1 MNSTAQKQTAFAEL
15 VSQATECQLCPALI
29 ERRAVLS
36 EKNGSVDAR
45 VMFIGEAPGRQGGDR
60 TGIPFSADS
69 SGRNF
74 ERFLATTKLTRA
86 SVFITNAVL
95 CNPRKPSGA
104 NRTPTVREA
113 VNCSK
118 FLQDQITLIDPQV
131 LVTLGRT
138 ALEALRRIHY
148 HEFTL
153 HNSAGRVCEWGGRLL
168 VPLYHPSPQVLAS
181 HRREAAQLEDYCA
194 VTRAVRRMNG
204 RKLHLT
210 DTKPKG

>member
-1 MNSTAQKQTAFAEL
+1 MNSTAQKQIAFAEL
-15 VSQATECQLCPALI
+15 VSQAAGCQLCPALA

-36 EKNGSVDAR
+36 EKNGSVAAR

-60 TGIPFSADS
+60 TGVPFSADC

-74 ERFLATTKLTRA
+74 ERFLATTKLTR
-86 SVFITNAVL
+86 SSIFITNAVL

-113 VNCSK
+113 VNCSR
-118 FLQDQITLIDPQV
+118 FLSDQIALIDPQI

-138 ALEALRRIHY
+138 ALDALRRIHY

-153 HNSAGRVCEWGGRLL
+153 HNSAGQIHSWGGRLL

-181 HRREAAQLEDYCA
+181 HRREAAQLEDY
-194 VTRAVRRMNG
+194 RAVARAIRRISG
-204 RKLHLT
+204 RKLYRP
-210 DTKPKG
+210 DTKLKG

>member
-1 MNSTAQKQTAFAEL
+1 MNSTPQKQIAFAEL
-15 VSQATECQLCPALI
+15 VSQAAACQLCPALV

-36 EKNGSVDAR
+36 EKNGSTEAR

-60 TGIPFSADS
+60 TGIPFSADC

-74 ERFLATTKLTRA
+74 ERFLATTKLTRD

-118 FLQDQITLIDPQV
+118 FLRAQIALIDPQV

-138 ALEALRRIHY
+138 ALDALRRIHY

-153 HNSAGRVCEWGGRLL
+153 HNSAGRVCEWNGRML

-181 HRREAAQLEDYCA
+181 HRREAAQRKDYRA
-194 VTRAVRRMNG
+194 VTRAVRRAEERNI
-204 RKLHLT
+204 HLT
-210 DTKPKG
+210 DTKLKG